1 MVTPATA
8 ATAAASIGS
17 AGGGAGSGGRLDD
30 DDDDGPPGTNP
41 LCGNTTLK
49 SSGNILTNGTYAS
62 GSQAAVRFAVIA
74 SAVPA
79 IVGATIAAEFA
90 SLRTG
95 AAGALSERTELEPTA
110 FPAYAVDGG
119 PVSILVGC
127 ESMASLYP
135 RLPRRRT
142 HPLQCLVWCFSLH
155 LHALQQ

>member
-1 MVTPATA
+1 MMPTTMTDPLVLTPYAETRCSNPRGLYKHTA
-8 ATAAASIGS
+8 HMPRFHKLPYVSPWLQVQS
-17 AGGGAGSGGRLDD
+17 PRLRV
-30 DDDDGPPGTNP
+30 
-41 LCGNTTLK
+41 
-49 SSGNILTNGTYAS
+49 
-62 GSQAAVRFAVIA
+62 Q
-74 SAVPA
+74 
-79 IVGATIAAEFA
+79 IAAEFA

-119 PVSILVGC
+119 PASILVGC